1 MCCDWHFDR
10 ITLAAV
16 WRINL
21 GGERGSRKASSE
33 DIMVIQWRGGGS
45 HNNPGKMTRKGWD
58 SGGEG
63 KWSVSEHILK
73 VEPEDS

>member
-1 MCCDWHFDR
+1 M
-10 ITLAAV
+10 
-16 WRINL
+16 
-21 GGERGSRKASSE
+21 RGAGRPAQ

-63 KWSVSEHILK
+63 KWSVSELHILK